1 LRFELKF
8 IWIKGNKG
16 LAVLGN
22 KVNARSLMRRR
33 IRCNNSELVVTDI
46 IGNVLNPYLFLVLK
60 KGKLTQEI
68 IECHAARKRK

>member
-1 LRFELKF
+1 
-8 IWIKGNKG
+8 
-16 LAVLGN
+16 
-22 KVNARSLMRRR
+22 MRRR